1 MAPITYLHQAF
12 ICTNKICQTVSKKL
26 FVDPNVWNKILMVF
40 FLLLHV
46 FQPQHN
52 FLDLQKINNATPR
65 CSWYDSPEQA
75 SMM

>member
-1 MAPITYLHQAF
+1 MYLHQVF
-12 ICTNKICQTVSKKL
+12 IGTNKICETVSKKL
-26 FVDPNVWNKILMVF
+26 FVDPNVCNKTMMVV

-46 FQPQHN
+46 SQLQHN